1 MKLFKEIK
9 IKDMKLKNRIVMPP
23 MCMYSAVDGFAN
35 DFHVI
40 HYATRAVGQ
49 IGLITVEATAVLPNG
64 GITKDDLGIWSDDH
78 IKSLSWIVNRV
89 HHFGSKIGIQ
99 LSHAGR
105 KARDANPKIAPSSI
119 PYGDLPSPIEM
130 SIAQIKEVVEAF
142 KAGARRANQ
151 AGFDYLEIHAAHGYL
166 INEFISPLS
175 NKRSDSY
182 GGSLEGRIR
191 LLNEIIIAIR
201 NEWPIEKPLGIRIS
215 ASEYHQDGL
224 KPKDLVEILNQ
235 ITPGVVD
242 IINVSSGGIIDLK
255 PDSYPGYQ
263 LGFAKKIKAETPFF
277 VMGGGLINDARMASD
292 ALEDN
297 EADLIYFGRLALRD
311 PYFPLKFAQRL
322 GVEIEWPR
330 QYVRAKTNV

>member
-311 PYFPLKFAQRL
+311 PYFPLKFAQKL

>member
-105 KARDANPKIAPSSI
+105 KARDANPNIAPSSI

-166 INEFISPLS
+166 INEFLSPLS

>member
-142 KAGARRANQ
+142 KAGASRANQ

>member
-166 INEFISPLS
+166 INEFLSPLS

-311 PYFPLKFAQRL
+311 PYFPLKFAQKL

>member
-78 IKSLSWIVNRV
+78 IKSLNWIVNRV

-142 KAGARRANQ
+142 KAGASRANQ

-277 VMGGGLINDARMASD
+277 VMGGGLINDAKMASD

>member
-1 MKLFKEIK
+1 MKLFKEIE

-40 HYATRAVGQ
+40 HYATRAAGQ

-78 IKSLSWIVNRV
+78 IKPLSWIVNRV
-89 HHFGSKIGIQ
+89 HYFGSKIGIQ

-105 KARDANPKIAPSSI
+105 KARDANPKIAPSPI
-119 PYGDLPSPIEM
+119 PYGDLTSPTEM
-130 SIAQIKEVVEAF
+130 SINQIKEVVEAF
-142 KAGARRANQ
+142 KAGAKRAYQ

-166 INEFISPLS
+166 INEFLSPLS
-175 NKRSDSY
+175 NFRSDSY
-182 GGSLEGRIR
+182 GGSFEGRMQ
-191 LLNEIIIAIR
+191 LLKEVIIAVR
-201 NEWPIEKPLGIRIS
+201 NEWHIEKPLGIRIS

-224 KPKDLVEILNQ
+224 KPKDLVEILNK

-242 IINVSSGGIIDLK
+242 VINVSSGGVINVK

-263 LGFAKKIKAETPFF
+263 LGFSKKIKAETPFF
-277 VMGGGLINDARMASD
+277 VMGGGLVNDARMASD
-292 ALEDN
+292 ALEDD

-311 PYFPLKFAQRL
+311 PYFPLKFSQRL
-322 GVEIEWPR
+322 GAEIEWPK
-330 QYVRAKTNV
+330 QYVRAK

>member
-78 IKSLSWIVNRV
+78 IKSLNWIVNRV

-277 VMGGGLINDARMASD
+277 VMGGGLINDAKMASD

>member
-166 INEFISPLS
+166 INEFLSPLS

-297 EADLIYFGRLALRD
+297 EADLIYFGRIALRD

>member
-142 KAGARRANQ
+142 EAGARRANQ

-277 VMGGGLINDARMASD
+277 VMGGGLINDAKMASD

>member
-78 IKSLSWIVNRV
+78 IKSLNWIVNRV

-166 INEFISPLS
+166 INEFLSPLS

>member
-23 MCMYSAVDGFAN
+23 MCMYSAVDGLAN

-40 HYATRAVGQ
+40 HYATRAAGQ

-64 GITKDDLGIWSDDH
+64 RITNDDLGIWSDEH
-78 IKSLSWIVNRV
+78 IKPLSWIVNRV
-89 HHFGSKIGIQ
+89 HYFGSKIGIQ

-119 PYGDLPSPIEM
+119 PYGDLETPIEM
-130 SIAQIKEVVEAF
+130 STVQIKEVVEAF
-142 KAGARRANQ
+142 KAGARRAYQ

-166 INEFISPLS
+166 INEFLSPLS
-175 NKRSDSY
+175 NNRSDSY
-182 GGSLEGRIR
+182 GGSFEGRTR
-191 LLNEIIIAIR
+191 LLKEIIIAVR

-215 ASEYHQDGL
+215 ASEYHHDGL
-224 KPKDLVEILNQ
+224 KPKDLVEILNK

-242 IINVSSGGIIDLK
+242 IVNVSSGGVIDVK

-277 VMGGGLINDARMASD
+277 VMGGGLVNDARMASD
-292 ALEDN
+292 AIEDN
-297 EADLIYFGRLALRD
+297 EADMIYFGRLALKD

-322 GVEIEWPR
+322 GADIEWPK
-330 QYVRAKTNV
+330 QYMRAKTNV

>member
-166 INEFISPLS
+166 INEFLSPLS
-175 NKRSDSY
+175 NKKSDSY

-263 LGFAKKIKAETPFF
+263 LGFARKIKAETPFF

-311 PYFPLKFAQRL
+311 PYFSLKFAQRL

>member
-119 PYGDLPSPIEM
+119 PYGDLSSPIEM

>member
-119 PYGDLPSPIEM
+119 PYGDLSSPIEM

-142 KAGARRANQ
+142 KAGASRANQ

-166 INEFISPLS
+166 INEFLSPLS

>member
-166 INEFISPLS
+166 INEFLSPLS

>member
-119 PYGDLPSPIEM
+119 PYGDLSSPIEM

-166 INEFISPLS
+166 INEFLSPLS

>member
-78 IKSLSWIVNRV
+78 IKSLNWIVNRV

>member
-166 INEFISPLS
+166 INEFLSPLS

-322 GVEIEWPR
+322 GVEIDWPR

>member
-119 PYGDLPSPIEM
+119 PYGDLSSPIEM

-166 INEFISPLS
+166 INEFLSPLS

-277 VMGGGLINDARMASD
+277 VMGGGLINDAKMASD